1 MQEAHSCDM
10 IWKHRSDVHIL
21 SLLGKCPNSLRT
33 SGAISPKIV
42 GIQFSRFPSLVTLSS
57 CTCLLPAV
65 HRSLK
70 QVVAGRFCHGF
81 SYSRPFGPKKKFG
94 TGQFLCV
101 GAANI
106 QYSECFNIQ
115 KLWISQL
122 WILSRVQSNASV
134 TSFQVAKAGFFASK
148 LKTLEDPKV
157 GKHLVTTEAVSR
169 PEQGSMESFSGSN
182 RIAGLHQIER

>member
-1 MQEAHSCDM
+1 M

-106 QYSECFNIQ
+106 LNVSTYRSFGFLSCGFCRGFRATLLWLCFRWPMLVSLPQNYRHLKIQRWANIWWQQ
-115 KLWISQL
+115 KLSPGRNKGAWRAFL
-122 WILSRVQSNASV
+122 DR
-134 TSFQVAKAGFFASK
+134 
-148 LKTLEDPKV
+148 
-157 GKHLVTTEAVSR
+157 TE
-169 PEQGSMESFSGSN
+169 
-182 RIAGLHQIER
+182 